1 MRKQIVGLLGA
12 ISIASTG
19 MIATASMA
27 DAATASK
34 LVKCGK
40 AGKVTKKMCTLY
52 KKAGPAASKG
62 GYHWD
67 SVGCLRKDPLPY
79 HPEGRAC
86 DLVYGK
92 IGKKATGDNKSDG
105 TKMVKWLV
113 AHHKKYSIDHVI
125 WQGVIYSPNG
135 NWRGHKDK
143 NCTSRAGVTVCH
155 RDHVHVAVT
164 R

>member
-12 ISIASTG
+12 ASIASTA
-19 MIATASMA
+19 MIVAAPMA
-27 DAATASK
+27 DAATSAK
-34 LVKCGK
+34 LVSCGK

-52 KKAGPAASKG
+52 KKADAVSRKG

-67 SVGCLRKDPLPY
+67 ALGCLRKDSLPY

-92 IGKKATGDNKSDG
+92 IGKAATGDNKSDG
-105 TKMVKWLV
+105 TKMMKWLV
-113 AHHKKYSIDHVI
+113 ANHKKYAIDHII

-135 NWRGHKDK
+135 NWRGHADK
-143 NCTSRAGVTVCH
+143 NCKRGSGVTVCH